1 MENNQKV
8 EIIMQTAK
16 KKLAKKDNIVRE
28 ILDFTKEQT
37 KKIKDIGLLYDIVFN
52 NAYRLEDNDKEILYR
67 YISKNEISNAY
78 ETIEDFNSSIKKLIS
93 RNIDSLYELK
103 EENERFKNFIEDLS
117 KIEDY
122 KTYENKLN
130 DFYEN
135 VLFLEKI
142 INKTQK
148 QIKEKVEEIRKIKN
162 LSSVLLEINT
172 KFDKSSFRYQASTR
186 LNTDFN
192 EATKIGIS

>member
-52 NAYRLEDNDKEILYR
+52 NAYKLEDNDKEVLYR

-93 RNIDSLYELK
+93 RNIDSFYELK

-142 INKTQK
+142 IDKTQK
-148 QIKEKVEEIRKIKN
+148 QIEEKVEEIRKIKN